1 MNGQDSGQCRRPE
14 TKNVR
19 RPDDRKRP
27 GDRKQAGDRRKI
39 ECYNEA
45 VKTEAL
51 RGGAFRAA
59 AERKGYIMD
68 IRFNLFPG
76 GRDKALTMSY
86 DDGRTADR
94 RLVEIF
100 NANGIRG
107 TFHLNS
113 EKLDTPDYISARE
126 VKALY
131 QGHEIAAHTCTHPF
145 LGQLPERMQ
154 LQEILGDRERLEE
167 LAGYPV
173 TGMSWPYGSFSDD
186 VIRMARA
193 CGIVYSRTVH
203 STGGFDIPADF
214 MRWDPTAH
222 HGEDLDRLWERF
234 QDAHRNDMRLF
245 YIWGHSY
252 EFDLDH
258 SWERMEAF
266 CEKAG
271 GHADVW
277 YATNGEIK
285 AYLDALHS
293 LAVGARMD
301 MIHNGSAVDVWV
313 SVEGKPVRIGAG
325 ELWKREGSE

>member
-1 MNGQDSGQCRRPE
+1 
-14 TKNVR
+14 
-19 RPDDRKRP
+19 
-27 GDRKQAGDRRKI
+27 
-39 ECYNEA
+39 
-45 VKTEAL
+45 
-51 RGGAFRAA
+51 
-59 AERKGYIMD
+59 MD
-68 IRFNLFPG
+68 IRFNLFPE

-94 RLVEIF
+94 KLVGIF
-100 NANGIRG
+100 NAYGIRG

-113 EKLDTPDYISARE
+113 GKLDTPDYISAQE
-126 VKALY
+126 VKDLY
-131 QGHEIAAHTCTHPF
+131 QGHEGAAHTCTHPF

-154 LQEILGDRERLEE
+154 VQEILEDRAALEQ

-173 TGMSWPYGSFSDD
+173 TGMSWPYGSCSDD
-186 VIRMARA
+186 VIRVART
-193 CGIVYSRTVH
+193 CGIVYSRTVR
-203 STGGFDIPADF
+203 STESFDIPADF
-214 MRWDPTAH
+214 MRWDPTTH
-222 HGEDLDRLWERF
+222 HSGDLDRLWERF

-271 GHADVW
+271 GHADIW

-293 LAVGARMD
+293 LTVGARMD
-301 MIHNGSAVDVWV
+301 MIHNGSALDVWV
-313 SVEGKPVRIGAG
+313 SVDGKPVRIGAG
-325 ELWKREGSE
+325 ETRKFS